1 MRSSECSSPTET
13 RTVFS
18 VIPAAARAAG
28 GHRCVAH
35 GGGEGDERFDAT
47 EGFGDVEEAAVHTN
61 FFGDGPA
68 ITDVEGEH
76 CAEAFLLAFG
86 KFVLGV

>member
-1 MRSSECSSPTET
+1 MFESDGDADCFFGDSGGS
-13 RTVFS
+13 
-18 VIPAAARAAG
+18 AGGG

-68 ITDVEGEH
+68 VTDVEGEH